1 MQETEA
7 CYCSLSLVPGKVQH
21 LTQGSLVQ
29 GPSAWNKGA
38 PWGSHVAQ
46 W

>member
-21 LTQGSLVQ
+21 LTQGSLMQ
-29 GPSAWNKGA
+29 ESIGA
-38 PWGSHVAQ
+38 PWGGVNKKCWS
-46 W
+46 